1 MSGDVRQIE
10 PGKSIVVDE
19 GRVIRVTH
27 SGGKVLVNG
36 KAAEIDLSDP
46 RDRRRGA
53 GVGGA
58 NGRQEVR
65 SAMPGKVVRVLV
77 AMGAVVEA
85 GQGLLILEAMK
96 MQNEVKA
103 KGPGAVTA
111 IVAVEG
117 ETVAAGAV
125 LVTIE

>member
-1 MSGDVRQIE
+1 MSADIREIE
-10 PGKSIVVDE
+10 QGKAIVVDE

-46 RDRRRGA
+46 RDRRRGSGA
-53 GVGGA
+53 GGA

-77 AMGAVVEA
+77 AVGAVVEA

-111 IVAVEG
+111 IGAVEG